1 MKFPVQLMKQ
11 PESDFCKKKEKEK
24 EKSPN
29 FSFVKNS
36 FIPGQTNNLDGRVS
50 SVQGKE
56 HLWVGSSFLAM
67 RKVK

>member
-1 MKFPVQLMKQ
+1 MGEGMKFPVQFMKQ

-36 FIPGQTNNLDGRVS
+36 FIPG
-50 SVQGKE
+50 
-56 HLWVGSSFLAM
+56 
-67 RKVK
+67 